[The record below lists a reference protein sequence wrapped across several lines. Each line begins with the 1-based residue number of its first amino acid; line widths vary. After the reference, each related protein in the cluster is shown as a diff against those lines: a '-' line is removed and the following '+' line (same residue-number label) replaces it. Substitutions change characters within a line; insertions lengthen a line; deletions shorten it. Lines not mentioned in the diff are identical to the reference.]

1 LQAVMNTHFLHRKSL
16 HSGLLILSYQ
26 NLEQARQE
34 QQRTVLLA
42 IHRYQRKPSSAA
54 NAVGRNN

>member
-1 LQAVMNTHFLHRKSL
+1 MNTHFLHRKSL

-34 QQRTVLLA
+34 QQRIVLLA
-42 IHRYQRKPSSAA
+42 MHRYQRKPSSAA
-54 NAVGRNN
+54 SAVGRNN